1 MTINNQKQPDH
12 SNKLTVVYADDEQ
25 PARDKLKY
33 QLSLIPDIEVVGYA
47 TTGKEA
53 ITLINE
59 EQPDLVFLD
68 IQMPEI
74 NGLDLLSLLNY
85 TPLVIYTTAY
95 DQYAIKA
102 FEQASID
109 YLLKPYPLSRLK
121 AAIDKARTHWLGQQH
136 ATSLSFDANQNT
148 DSVTEKTTRL
158 VSKHGERIAIL
169 SPDDVFYISSE
180 NSQTF
185 ASDGMKNHPLN
196 DTLNQLETTLDENQ
210 FIRIHR
216 SYIINLDKIK
226 EIQRWFNGKLMVI
239 INDDKLTQLSTSRAG
254 AEKLKHRLGL

>member
-1 MTINNQKQPDH
+1 MAINDMTHQNNP
-12 SNKLTVVYADDEQ
+12 KLTVIYADDEQ
-25 PARDKLKY
+25 PARDKLKH
-33 QLSLIPDIEVVGYA
+33 QLGLIPDIEVVGYA

-53 ITLINE
+53 IDLINE
-59 EQPDLVFLD
+59 EQPDLVLLD

-85 TPLVIYTTAY
+85 QPLIIYTTAY
-95 DQYAIKA
+95 DQYAIEA

-121 AAIDKARTHWLGQQH
+121 AAIDKARTHWLGQQR
-136 ATSLSFDANQNT
+136 ATSLPYEPNT
-148 DSVTEKTTRL
+148 GHETDKTSRL
-158 VSKHGERIAIL
+158 VSKQGERIKIL
-169 SPDDVFYISSE
+169 SSDEVFYISSQ

-185 ASDGMKNHPLN
+185 ASDGSKQHALEDPLS
-196 DTLNQLETTLDENQ
+196 QLEQSLEQ
-210 FIRIHR
+210 SKFVRIHR

-239 INDDKLTQLSTSRAG
+239 MNDDKLTQLSTSRAG
-254 AEKLKHRLGL
+254 ADKLKKQLNL